1 MSEFE
6 LKSKPALSGIV
17 AGRFGAHPGDP
28 GVKLTALPEG
38 FVLHLLAA
46 PNAGDIAAQLAAALS
61 SVGTPRYTAPGQW
74 FVAGDAPLSS
84 SRLAEITASVAT
96 VVAVSDQ
103 SHGRVRVKAEGRD
116 VLAML
121 AKGIGTNLSEKA
133 FPVGS
138 AATMISGHVT
148 VHVTRLAADAFELMA
163 LRGFVEDLWNSLV
176 QSSMEFG
183 VECVK
188 A

>member
-1 MSEFE
+1 MYELE
-6 LKSKPALSGIV
+6 LKSKPALSGIAV
-17 AGRFGAHPGDP
+17 GRFGAHPDNP

-46 PNAGDIAAQLAAALS
+46 PNAGDVSAQVAPVFS
-61 SVGTPRYTAPGQW
+61 SLGAPRYTAPGQW
-74 FVAGDAPLSS
+74 FVVGDEPLSS
-84 SRLAEITASVAT
+84 SRLAEITDSVSSL
-96 VVAVSDQ
+96 VAVSDQ
-103 SHGRVRVKAEGRD
+103 SHGRVRMKAEGRD

-121 AKGIGTNLSEKA
+121 AKSIGANLSEKA
-133 FPVGS
+133 YPVGS

-148 VHVTRLAADAFELMA
+148 VHVTRLASDAFELMA
-163 LRGFVEDLWNSLV
+163 LRGFAGDLWNSLV

>member
-1 MSEFE
+1 MSEIM

-46 PNAGDIAAQLAAALS
+46 PNSGDIAGQLNSALAG
-61 SVGTPRYTAPGQW
+61 VGTARYTAPGQW
-74 FVAGDAPLSS
+74 FVVGDEPLTAA
-84 SRLAEITASVAT
+84 RLAEITASLASL
-96 VVAVSDQ
+96 VAVSDQ
-103 SHGRVRVKAEGRD
+103 SHGRVLVKAEGRD
-116 VLAML
+116 VLSML
-121 AKGIGTNLSEKA
+121 AKSIGVNLSEAA

-148 VHVTRLAADAFELMA
+148 VHVTRLASDAFELMA

-176 QSSMEFG
+176 HASMEFG

-188 A
+188 G

>member
-6 LKSKPALSGIV
+6 LKSKPALAGIV

-38 FVLHLLAA
+38 FALHLLAA
-46 PNAGDIAAQLAAALS
+46 PNTGDIGGPLAVALS
-61 SVGTPRYTAPGQW
+61 AFGVPRYTAPGQW
-74 FVAGDAPLSS
+74 FLVGDEVLSA
-84 SRLAEITASVAT
+84 SRLAEIKASLSSL
-96 VVAVSDQ
+96 VAVSDQ

-121 AKGIGTNLSEKA
+121 AKGIGANLNETA

-138 AATMISGHVT
+138 AATMIFGHVT
-148 VHVTRLAADAFELMA
+148 VHVTRLAIDAFELMA
-163 LRGFVEDLWNSLV
+163 LRGFIEDLWNGLV
-176 QSSMEFG
+176 QASMEFG